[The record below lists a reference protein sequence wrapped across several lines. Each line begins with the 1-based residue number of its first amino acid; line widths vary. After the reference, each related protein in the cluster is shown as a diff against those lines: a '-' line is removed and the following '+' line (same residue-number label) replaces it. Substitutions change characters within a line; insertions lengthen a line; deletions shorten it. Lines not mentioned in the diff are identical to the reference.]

1 MTARA
6 PGRNE
11 PCPCGSGRK
20 YKHCCAQADRHL
32 ALRDDLAQARY
43 RRGLALEKEGRIAEA
58 IEAYRP
64 AKSGASAAPEALSR
78 LGHLFLMLGRG
89 RDAAEAFRAAAGA
102 APDNAAR
109 RLDLVRALTL
119 DKRDAEAEAEL
130 RRVLEADPANG
141 DGHWLLGRILAES
154 GRFTE
159 ARAAFEHALAA
170 NPTQGAVYYD
180 LVRAASIGEADRP
193 LIERML
199 VAAKTAEQPQQR
211 IQLHLALGKAFDDLE
226 DYATAMRHFDEAD
239 RIKTGL
245 GAFDR
250 AAFAGRVDGL
260 IERFTA
266 EFVAGHAR
274 HGSSSELPVL
284 IVGMPRSGTTLVEQ
298 ILSSHRDIAGVGELQ
313 FWPECGRL
321 FERAAET
328 SIRDFQERAARE
340 CLAILRA
347 LAPDA
352 VRVVDKNPSNFLWA
366 GLARVVYPRAVI
378 IHCRRDPIDTCLSI
392 RSTYF
397 APRPDFSTDPDDLVF
412 YWRQYSR
419 LMDHWRAVL
428 AAERFIE
435 VDYEAL
441 VADPEPVARRL
452 ISACGLAW
460 DPACLQPERN
470 DRVVRSASKWQVRQP
485 IHGQAV
491 DRWRR
496 YEPWIGSLRQ
506 LVSYGRT

>member
-1 MTARA
+1 M
-6 PGRNE
+6 
-11 PCPCGSGRK
+11 
-20 YKHCCAQADRHL
+20 
-32 ALRDDLAQARY
+32 
-43 RRGLALEKEGRIAEA
+43 
-58 IEAYRP
+58 
-64 AKSGASAAPEALSR
+64 
-78 LGHLFLMLGRG
+78 
-89 RDAAEAFRAAAGA
+89 
-102 APDNAAR
+102 
-109 RLDLVRALTL
+109 RALTL
-119 DKRDAEAEAEL
+119 EKRDGEAEAEL

-141 DGHWLLGRILAES
+141 DGQWLLGRILAES
-154 GRFTE
+154 GRFAE
-159 ARAAFEHALAA
+159 ARAAFEIAVAA

-180 LVRAASIGEADRP
+180 LVRARRVDEADRP

-199 VAAKTAEQPQQR
+199 AAARAVEQPQQR

-239 RIKTGL
+239 RIKAGL

-250 AAFAGRVDGL
+250 AAFAGRIDGL

-266 EFVAGHAR
+266 GFLAGHTR
-274 HGSSSELPVL
+274 DGSSSEIPVL

-298 ILSSHRDIAGVGELQ
+298 ILSSHRGIAGAGELQ

-321 FERAAET
+321 FDRVAET
-328 SIRDFQERAARE
+328 SVRDFQERAAPE

-347 LAPDA
+347 IAPGA
-352 VRVVDKNPSNFLWA
+352 VRVVDKNPSNYLRA
-366 GLARVVYPRAVI
+366 GLINLVFPNAAI

-397 APRPDFSTDPDDLVF
+397 APRPDFSTDPG
-412 YWRQYSR
+412 RSR
-419 LMDHWRAVL
+419 LLLAAVLSADGSLADGARCRAVHRGRL
-428 AAERFIE
+428 RGAGHRSG
-435 VDYEAL
+435 
-441 VADPEPVARRL
+441 ARRAPIDFRL
-452 ISACGLAW
+452 RPRLV
-460 DPACLQPERN
+460 DPACLRPERN

-506 LVSYGRT
+506 LVSHSRT